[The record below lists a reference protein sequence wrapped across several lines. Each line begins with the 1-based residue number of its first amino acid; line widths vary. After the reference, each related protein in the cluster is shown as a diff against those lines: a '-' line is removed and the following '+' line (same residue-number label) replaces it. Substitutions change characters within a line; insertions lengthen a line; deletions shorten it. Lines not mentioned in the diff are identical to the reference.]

1 VEPAVIPKPP
11 TKTTEVIADPQR
23 DRRQRRRFTTEYK
36 IRILSEVD
44 ACTSRGAVGAVLRRE
59 DLYSS
64 HLSEWRKQLQAN
76 GLAGLEAKAP
86 GRKPV
91 HDERDRAI
99 EKLERD
105 KARLERGLDL
115 ARKLID
121 LAGKAHEIL
130 GVALPSLEDA
140 GKR

>member
-1 VEPAVIPKPP
+1 
-11 TKTTEVIADPQR
+11 
-23 DRRQRRRFTTEYK
+23 
-36 IRILSEVD
+36 
-44 ACTSRGAVGAVLRRE
+44 VLRRE

-64 HLSEWRKQLQAN
+64 HLSEWRTQVQAT
-76 GLAGLEAKAP
+76 GLAGLAAKAP
-86 GRKPV
+86 GRKPA
-91 HDERDRAI
+91 HDERDRTI

-115 ARKLID
+115 ARKLLD
-121 LAGKAHEIL
+121 LGGKAHEIL